1 MLVCVAPGGGP
12 GDGEGGQVVLSTLD
26 ELKPWRS
33 EQKLEEHGGQ
43 GGLSSTD
50 TTNAAKTDP
59 KAPAAGPG
67 KVCNGGSGSVEGL
80 QRQ

>member
-26 ELKPWRS
+26 ELQPGRS
-33 EQKLEEHGGQ
+33 ERKLEEHGGLE
-43 GGLSSTD
+43 GLSSTD

-59 KAPAAGPG
+59 RAPAGRSG
-67 KVCNGGSGSVEGL
+67 KVCNGGSASVEGL
-80 QRQ
+80 RRH